1 MLSLPCQPDHWGPTR
16 VECPDP
22 WPCQS
27 LNQHLLHDDTHF
39 TAPANYYYDDMT
51 NDAGRAVFYDRRSNT
66 LSGGNLPGLIVT
78 WPDDQM
84 THVLLIANP
93 KND

>member
-1 MLSLPCQPDHWGPTR
+1 
-16 VECPDP
+16 
-22 WPCQS
+22 
-27 LNQHLLHDDTHF
+27 
-39 TAPANYYYDDMT
+39 MT
-51 NDAGRAVFYDRRSNT
+51 NDAGRAVFYDHQSNT

-84 THVLLIANP
+84 TYVLLIANP

>member
-1 MLSLPCQPDHWGPTR
+1 
-16 VECPDP
+16 
-22 WPCQS
+22 
-27 LNQHLLHDDTHF
+27 
-39 TAPANYYYDDMT
+39 MT
-51 NDAGRAVFYDRRSNT
+51 NDAGRAVFYDHRSKT
-66 LSGGNLPGLIVT
+66 LSGGDLPDLIVT